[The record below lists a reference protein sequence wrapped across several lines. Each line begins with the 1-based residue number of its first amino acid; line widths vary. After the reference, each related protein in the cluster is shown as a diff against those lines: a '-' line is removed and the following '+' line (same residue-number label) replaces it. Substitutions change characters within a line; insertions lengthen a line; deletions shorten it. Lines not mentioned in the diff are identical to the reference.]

1 MSARA
6 PLVAASIFGVLA
18 CKSEPVPTSPP
29 PTPPLAVTAS
39 APTPR
44 VDAALGVASTSVD
57 ASVAAP
63 QRLAATGC
71 KVDADC
77 VLTAEPTGCC
87 TCPFDHEYPASKH
100 ALDAHEASCASA
112 DCKMPSG
119 CPPVVRYQPAFE
131 RAECREARC
140 VVVRW
145 HSGG

>member
-1 MSARA
+1 MTRSFAVLVVVACACRTEPA
-6 PLVAASIFGVLA
+6 PVATA
-18 CKSEPVPTSPP
+18 
-29 PTPPLAVTAS
+29 PLAVTAS

-44 VDAALGVASTSVD
+44 VDAAPVASPPID
-57 ASVAAP
+57 ASAP
-63 QRLAATGC
+63 APLRLAATGC